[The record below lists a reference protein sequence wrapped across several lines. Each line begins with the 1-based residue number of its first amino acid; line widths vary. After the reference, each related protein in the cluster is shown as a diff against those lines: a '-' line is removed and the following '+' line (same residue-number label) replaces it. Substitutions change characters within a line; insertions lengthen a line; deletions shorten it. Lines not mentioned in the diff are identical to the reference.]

1 MIPSIS
7 EAPALP
13 FENAKSIK
21 ATEGVAVDNQRV
33 VDFDEAGACNPGN
46 YTVSV
51 SWGDGTAPTPGT
63 VFKALDSSPGTCS
76 YGANGSHTYAA
87 AARLTVTATV
97 CNVTTKEC
105 ITTPV
110 GGQVNVAAAT
120 IATTAA
126 PAPAAAAT
134 PEPAPAAAADQ
145 PAAPVVTANPVAT
158 PALRVLG
165 PVTLSQLRH
174 AGLRLRL
181 RAGAAATLT
190 LTVRLA
196 DPASGRTLARVRV
209 HLSGHG
215 AAAGADTILRVR
227 FPHKALRRVRH
238 GHRYALR
245 IPGGGGLP
253 SLAAQFSVR

>member
-1 MIPSIS
+1 MHSV
-7 EAPALP
+7 ALASP
-13 FENAKSIK
+13 RRTARAAAAGALAAAALGVVPGVASAAIHVENAKSIN

-120 IATTAA
+120 IATT
-126 PAPAAAAT
+126 PR
-134 PEPAPAAAADQ
+134 D
-145 PAAPVVTANPVAT
+145 
-158 PALRVLG
+158 
-165 PVTLSQLRH
+165 
-174 AGLRLRL
+174 
-181 RAGAAATLT
+181 LT
-190 LTVRLA
+190 LRSPCT
-196 DPASGRTLARVRV
+196 
-209 HLSGHG
+209 
-215 AAAGADTILRVR
+215 
-227 FPHKALRRVRH
+227 
-238 GHRYALR
+238 
-245 IPGGGGLP
+245 
-253 SLAAQFSVR
+253 